1 MSDSGADIV
10 IAQHTHNISVREY
23 YGNSYLNYWQGDF
36 LFATSVS
43 KYKETGLLLEIEF
56 EKDRFYIKE
65 HLLKHEGNRVFYDK
79 AQDLSEYDARNER
92 LKNGE
97 LFTEEYNAYSRE
109 YVLSKYEERHILRM
123 ISAIRFEEFND
134 IVDKGLHVML
144 MEGNEGE
151 IIGR

>member
-1 MSDSGADIV
+1 M
-10 IAQHTHNISVREY
+10 
-23 YGNSYLNYWQGDF
+23 
-36 LFATSVS
+36 
-43 KYKETGLLLEIEF
+43 
-56 EKDRFYIKE
+56 
-65 HLLKHEGNRVFYDK
+65 LKHEGNRVFYDK

-97 LFTEEYNAYSRE
+97 LFTEEYNAYSREQMTKFLRAFRGNTVFDKVMYRLLSKEKFLE